1 MNLNVEPKEVF
12 KWFYEINQ
20 IPRCSGDEKRI
31 SDFLVDFVKKR
42 NLEVYQDAAL
52 DAANKITEYC
62 PIRFRGNRSYD
73 GFD

>member
-1 MNLNVEPKEVF
+1 MVKTIELNFSKHD
-12 KWFYEINQ
+12 KNN
-20 IPRCSGDEKRI
+20 
-31 SDFLVDFVKKR
+31 SDDRGKSVR
-42 NLEVYQDAAL
+42 NAAL